1 MKTEAI
7 HPFFSES
14 TWPQVISSG
23 NILPPMS
30 YANVSDMLSDV
41 TNGAIVIHTQRL
53 KSDPGGNLLS

>member
-23 NILPPMS
+23 NILPPDELCQCQR
-30 YANVSDMLSDV
+30 YAVRAWDFRLSLYHLPLV
-41 TNGAIVIHTQRL
+41 Y
-53 KSDPGGNLLS
+53 